1 MCVWVESFQFQELQN
16 QWFCKGSPL
25 WKKNVILINFHGF
38 ALNRVILIL
47 FTVMIIE
54 KILLFWKLT
63 WLFFEKFVIDNH
75 HLNEKNL
82 KKVVFFL
89 YIFYLVKTWIS
100 KISSRIF
107 SRAILPTTR
116 PSKKVF
122 YFSYFLFVSLA
133 LNPYEFL
140 GHTLHE

>member
-1 MCVWVESFQFQELQN
+1 MWSVYELKLPNFKSFKISDFV
-16 QWFCKGSPL
+16 KGHSYG
-25 WKKNVILINFHGF
+25 KSAILINFHGF
-38 ALNRVILIL
+38 ALNRVIVIL

-63 WLFFEKFVIDNH
+63 WLFLRSLRLIIIIWM
-75 HLNEKNL
+75 
-82 KKVVFFL
+82 KKISKKLIFL

-122 YFSYFLFVSLA
+122 YFSYFHIFYSFPLR
-133 LNPYEFL
+133 
-140 GHTLHE
+140 